1 MDEDSVIVYK
11 ISQHAKQ
18 RYAER
23 IMGKDDEADINR
35 FISSNEGKIKTDIN
49 KLIYYG
55 EKIYSGKPSH
65 NERKNGLLDVYLKD
79 TWVILAEE
87 ATETVVTLFKIDLG
101 LDDEFNK
108 VYIARMLE
116 KLTLSKKVLEEV
128 QQEVSEE
135 ATTYKE
141 LIDSTETQI
150 KEYKAMIKNL
160 EELVSGYKLIISNNC
175 VKVSQANKAVAD
187 VINTMIN
194 KKEF

>member
-1 MDEDSVIVYK
+1 MEDKYK

-23 IMGKDDEADINR
+23 IMGKDDELDVNR
-35 FISSNEGKIKTDIN
+35 FITLNETKIKTDIN

-65 NERKNGLLDVYLKD
+65 NERKSSVLDVYLKD
-79 TWVILAEE
+79 TWVILVEE

-108 VYIARMLE
+108 SYITRMLE
-116 KLTLSKKVLEEV
+116 KLNIAKNVLDETQVNIEEESKVYRTLIT
-128 QQEVSEE
+128 E
-135 ATTYKE
+135 A
-141 LIDSTETQI
+141 ETQI
-150 KEYKAMIKNL
+150 KEYKTMIKNL
-160 EELVSGYKLIISNNC
+160 EDLVTGYKLIISNNS
-175 VKVSQANKAVAD
+175 VKVSQAKKVVAD